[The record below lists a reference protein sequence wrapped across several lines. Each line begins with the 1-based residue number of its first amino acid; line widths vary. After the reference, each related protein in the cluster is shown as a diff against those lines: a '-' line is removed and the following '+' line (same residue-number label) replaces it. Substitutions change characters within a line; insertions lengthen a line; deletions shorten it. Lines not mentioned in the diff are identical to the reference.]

1 LTFAFAN
8 PFFLL
13 SQNNQEEAM
22 FPVQDDAPRRGIPLM
37 TYLLIAINIVIFL
50 IEISLPPEVLERV
63 VYYFGVVPARYTN
76 PFFESQELFPGLKYL
91 AFLTCMFLHGGWIH
105 LIGNMW
111 TLWIFGDNVEDR
123 LGSVRF
129 LIFYLLCGISASLV
143 HIYMH
148 PSSTVPTIGASGAI
162 SGVLGAYYALFPLAR
177 IVVMI
182 PIFIFPFFFE
192 LPAVLYLAWW
202 FFLQVFSGSLSV
214 VHGEIAGGV
223 AWWAHAGGFVAGL
236 LLHRIFCLRKRR
248 LFYRDELTPWGVL
261 PLVSEKT
268 NR

>member
-1 LTFAFAN
+1 
-8 PFFLL
+8 
-13 SQNNQEEAM
+13 M
-22 FPVQDDAPRRGIPLM
+22 FPVQDDAPRTGIPVA
-37 TYLLIAINIVIFL
+37 TYLLIAINVAVFIL
-50 IEISLPPEVLERV
+50 EISLPPAVLEKV
-63 VYYFGVVPARYTN
+63 IFYLGVVPARYTD
-76 PFFESQELFPGLKYL
+76 PSFQGSELFPGLKYL
-91 AFLTCMFLHGGWIH
+91 AFITCMFLHGGWVH

-123 LGSVRF
+123 MGSLRF
-129 LIFYLLCGISASLV
+129 VIFYFLCGLAASLC

-148 PSSTVPTIGASGAI
+148 PHSTVPTIGASGAI

-202 FFLQVFSGSLSV
+202 FFIQVFSGTLSV
-214 VHGEIAGGV
+214 VHGQIAGGV

-236 LLHRIFCLRKRR
+236 LLHRLFCWGRPKKG
-248 LFYRDELTPWGVL
+248 FSDERTPWGVL
-261 PLVSEKT
+261 PLTFEKI